1 MNDILI
7 FSIFGFLATL
17 IAVMTPVIKLT
28 SNISEIRAILE
39 RFEKEFH
46 DKHDVLSQRVD
57 KHGEEIDD
65 LQVKVNTHEIKIK
78 TLEQQDE

>member
-1 MNDILI
+1 MNDMLI
-7 FSIFGFLATL
+7 VSVFGFLATL

-46 DKHDVLSQRVD
+46 DKHDNLSQRVD

-65 LQVKVNTHEIKIK
+65 LQAKVNIHEIKIEN
-78 TLEQQDE
+78 LEQQDE

>member
-1 MNDILI
+1 MNDIFI

-78 TLEQQDE
+78 TFEQQDE

>member
-1 MNDILI
+1 MNDIFI
-7 FSIFGFLATL
+7 ISIFGFLATL

-39 RFEKEFH
+39 RFEKEFQ

>member
-1 MNDILI
+1 MNDIFI